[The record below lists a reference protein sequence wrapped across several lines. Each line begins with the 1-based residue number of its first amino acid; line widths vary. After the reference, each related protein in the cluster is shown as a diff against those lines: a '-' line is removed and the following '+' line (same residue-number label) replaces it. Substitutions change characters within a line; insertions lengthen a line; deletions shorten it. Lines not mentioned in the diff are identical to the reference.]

1 MFITRCVSCC
11 FFFFFSSRRRH
22 TRFDC
27 DWSSDVC
34 SSDLGFL
41 PGFAY
46 QCGVFLAGY
55 IGYAEA
61 RVAEHLNYAW
71 AMALVAATVFVL
83 GAVVALL
90 GPERRGGA
98 VGRRGGKH
106 NRPRWAG
113 RCCRGGGESGRGGR
127 PGGPH

>member
-1 MFITRCVSCC
+1 MI
-11 FFFFFSSRRRH
+11 RRPPRS
-22 TRFDC
+22 TLFPYTTLFRSTELSPD
-27 DWSSDVC
+27 SVR
-34 SSDLGFL
+34 GFL

-90 GPERRGGA
+90 GPERRGVGGGA
-98 VGRRGGKH
+98 RGGT
-106 NRPRWAG
+106 RARAP
-113 RCCRGGGESGRGGR
+113 RGGR
-127 PGGPH
+127 VRRASAEAGDG

>member
-1 MFITRCVSCC
+1 MI
-11 FFFFFSSRRRH
+11 RRPPRS
-22 TRFDC
+22 TLFPYTTLFRSTELSPD
-27 DWSSDVC
+27 SVR
-34 SSDLGFL
+34 GFL

-83 GAVVALL
+83 GAVVA
-90 GPERRGGA
+90 GFGAGRRGGA
-98 VGRRGGKH
+98 VSAWGGKRQTP
-106 NRPRWAG
+106 RPAG
-113 RCCRGGGESGRGGR
+113 PGPGRTH
-127 PGGPH
+127 PSSPP

>member
-83 GAVVALL
+83 GAVVAVL
-90 GPERRGGA
+90 GPERRGGG
-98 VGRRGGKH
+98 VWGGENK
-106 NRPRWAG
+106 NAPGEGAG
-113 RCCRGGGESGRGGR
+113 FAGGGGADLRV
-127 PGGPH
+127 